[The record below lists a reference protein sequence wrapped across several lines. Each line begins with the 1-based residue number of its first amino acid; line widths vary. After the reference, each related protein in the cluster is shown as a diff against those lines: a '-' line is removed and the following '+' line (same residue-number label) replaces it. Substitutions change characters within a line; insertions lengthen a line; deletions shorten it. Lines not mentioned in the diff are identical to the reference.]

1 MTNHDFGG
9 VKRRD
14 QCRML
19 SGRLSVGWHRFSI
32 LPSWGRVTIFL
43 YVIFVA
49 KIIIS
54 LFIREKR
61 TTTTTVRSST
71 TRTTGRTRRPRR
83 QRGQSFRYWLSD
95 WSSPQD
101 YVTKIVIDWSFSV
114 KNDWLVEWLIY
125 CTGLCSRDIDWLI
138 FFNEDIG
145 WLSDWV
151 IDWMSDV
158 AMILINWVIDLLQD
172 YVAPQGGS
180 DSSLAWLLGVR
191 SNSAQD
197 NHDMTM
203 INDNDDDSKR
213 GTRTFK

>member
-32 LPSWGRVTIFL
+32 LPSWGRVTIIL
-43 YVIFVA
+43 NVIIIGLVIF
-49 KIIIS
+49 
-54 LFIREKR
+54 LFIREER
-61 TTTTTVRSST
+61 TTSTTTTTVRSST

-125 CTGLCSRDIDWLI
+125 CTGLCSRDIDWSIDLLQWRYWLV
-138 FFNEDIG
+138 E
-145 WLSDWV
+145 WLSDWLNEWCSDD
-151 IDWMSDV
+151 IDQLSYW
-158 AMILINWVIDLLQD
+158 
-172 YVAPQGGS
+172 
-180 DSSLAWLLGVR
+180 SSSGLCSATGRFRQQPGMTAWCQVKFCSG
-191 SNSAQD
+191 
-197 NHDMTM
+197 
-203 INDNDDDSKR
+203 
-213 GTRTFK
+213 